1 MQRKSTRHRA
11 FDPDPDAPD
20 RCCDHPGCS
29 EPAGYR
35 APKGRD
41 SLNNYF
47 WFCLDHVREYNSRW
61 DYYRGMTPGQIE
73 AHLRADV
80 SWQRPSW
87 KLGTASA
94 GGKAEF
100 NEDDILDP
108 LDILGATRRSRAQQ
122 ARNARDR
129 KASVEAERART
140 VPEPL
145 RQPLATLDLTWPVSF
160 DDVKTRY
167 RNLARRHHPDTNIGD
182 QGAEERFKTI
192 STAYAVLRTHFTRQD
207 DLVC

>member
-11 FDPDPDAPD
+11 FDPDPDAPEQV
-20 RCCDHPGCS
+20 CDHPGCN

-35 APKGRD
+35 APRGRD
-41 SLNNYF
+41 ALRSYF
-47 WFCLDHVREYNSRW
+47 WFCLEHVREYNSRW
-61 DYYRGMTPGQIE
+61 DFYRGMTPGQIE

-87 KLGTASA
+87 KLGTGTAN
-94 GGKAEF
+94 KAEF

-108 LDILGATRRSRAQQ
+108 LDILGATRHSR
-122 ARNARDR
+122 
-129 KASVEAERART
+129 AERAKDAARQRASAQAAGI
-140 VPEPL
+140 PEPL

-167 RNLARRHHPDTNIGD
+167 RVLARQHHPDANIGD
-182 QGAEERFKTI
+182 TKSEERFKAI
-192 STAYAVLRTHFTRQD
+192 GSAYAVLKVHFTRQD
-207 DLVC
+207 DFVS